1 MQASEPASTSRPPLS
16 RVYGLRLFYE
26 RRVRLGLAAAGAL
39 LAALY
44 YLDQA
49 LGELA
54 IIQHRPLEFDFG
66 QFYRAAQD
74 LSAGRNPYDVFVH
87 LHCQSW
93 CLGGY
98 IYPPLLAELL
108 RPLAGLTRPE
118 AAAVWLVFC
127 HLTVVASAL
136 LLWRILRGR
145 VTTTTMLA
153 MLATGLLFQPLY
165 ENLSYVQIGTL
176 ILLILTAAAA
186 LHLRGRASAGF
197 GSGALVGLAT
207 VFKVTPVV
215 MAPALLPVG
224 WASGRLRDRGF
235 REAAAGIAGVLVVSV
250 GLVLVM
256 LVTVP
261 HTVDFFTQVLPH
273 IGGGTTAYE
282 NKSLPAMVARAFEL
296 TGEVQPG
303 LKITP
308 DSKLVTVF
316 AFVLVLGPTLVV
328 AGGTQPRPGEDWTAR
343 AAAFSTYVAAM
354 PIISTITWRHH
365 MVVSILAMALLL
377 PALWPAAGATSS
389 RAARW
394 LLVASYPL
402 SFIPQDLAHRL
413 ALGSGIAHPTLLDAF
428 RVLLIEDLNL
438 FGMAFL
444 WLAAL
449 LALRGLAG
457 ARPVSVADPSPAEKG
472 DDRGLESDRSETWR
486 SVDAG

>member
-1 MQASEPASTSRPPLS
+1 MMQASKPGSTSRPYLS
-16 RVYGLRLFYE
+16 RVYGLRLLYQP
-26 RRVRLGLAAAGAL
+26 RLRLGLAAAAAV

-44 YLDQA
+44 YLRQA
-49 LGELA
+49 IGELT

-66 QFYRAAQD
+66 QFHRAAQD
-74 LSAGRNPYDVFVH
+74 LSAGRNPYDFFVH

-108 RPLAGLTRPE
+108 RPLAGLSRPD

-127 HLTVVASAL
+127 HLTVIVSAL
-136 LLWRILRGR
+136 LLWRVLRGR
-145 VTTTTMLA
+145 VTATTMLA
-153 MLATGLLFQPLY
+153 MLAAGLLFQPLY

-176 ILLILTAAAA
+176 ILLILTAAAT
-186 LHLRGRASAGF
+186 LHLRARASTAF

-215 MAPALLPVG
+215 IAPALLPVG
-224 WASGRLRDRGF
+224 WASGRLRDRGV
-235 REAAAGIAGVLVVSV
+235 REASAGIAGLVAVSV

-273 IGGGTTAYE
+273 IGGGTTVYE
-282 NKSLPAMVARAFEL
+282 NKSLPAMVQRAFEL
-296 TGEVQPG
+296 TGEVQSS
-303 LKITP
+303 LKFTP
-308 DSKLVTVF
+308 DSKIVTLV
-316 AFVLVLGPTLVV
+316 AFVLVLGPTLIVT
-328 AGGTQPRPGEDWTAR
+328 GWTRPRPGADWTAR
-343 AAAFSTYVAAM
+343 AAAFSAYVAAM

-377 PALWPAAGATSS
+377 PALWPAAGASSS

-402 SFIPQDLAHRL
+402 SSIQQDLAHRL
-413 ALGSGIAHPTLLDAF
+413 ALGAGIAHPTLVDAF

-449 LALRGLAG
+449 LALRGLA
-457 ARPVSVADPSPAEKG
+457 
-472 DDRGLESDRSETWR
+472 RGQQP
-486 SVDAG
+486 G

>member
-1 MQASEPASTSRPPLS
+1 
-16 RVYGLRLFYE
+16 
-26 RRVRLGLAAAGAL
+26 VRLGLAAAAAL

-44 YLDQA
+44 YAEQA
-49 LGELA
+49 VGELA

-74 LSAGRNPYDVFVH
+74 LSAGRNPYDFFVQ

-108 RPLAGLTRPE
+108 RPLAGLTRPD

-127 HLTVVASAL
+127 HFTVAASAL
-136 LLWRILRGR
+136 LLWRVLRGR
-145 VTTTTMLA
+145 VSTTTMLV
-153 MLATGLLFQPLY
+153 MLAAGLLFQPLY

-186 LHLRGRASAGF
+186 LNLRASAPAGF

-207 VFKVTPVV
+207 VFKVTPALL
-215 MAPALLPVG
+215 APALLPVG
-224 WASGRLRDRGF
+224 WATGGLRDRGLRDRGF
-235 REAAAGIAGVLVVSV
+235 REGAYGIAGLVVVSV

-256 LVTVP
+256 LLTVP

-273 IGGGTTAYE
+273 IGGGTTVYE

-296 TGEVQPG
+296 TGDVQPG
-303 LKITP
+303 LRFTP
-308 DSKLVTVF
+308 DSKVVTLFALVV
-316 AFVLVLGPTLVV
+316 VLVPTLVV
-328 AGGTQPRPGEDWTAR
+328 AGWTRPRPGVDWTAR
-343 AAAFSTYVAAM
+343 AAAFSAYVAAM

-377 PALWPAAGATSS
+377 PALWPATGASSS

-402 SFIPQDLAHRL
+402 SYIPQDLAHRF

-438 FGMAFL
+438 FGMGCL

-449 LALRGLAG
+449 LALRGLK
-457 ARPVSVADPSPAEKG
+457 V
-472 DDRGLESDRSETWR
+472 DDRAQKTAPSETWR
-486 SVDAG
+486 SIDAG